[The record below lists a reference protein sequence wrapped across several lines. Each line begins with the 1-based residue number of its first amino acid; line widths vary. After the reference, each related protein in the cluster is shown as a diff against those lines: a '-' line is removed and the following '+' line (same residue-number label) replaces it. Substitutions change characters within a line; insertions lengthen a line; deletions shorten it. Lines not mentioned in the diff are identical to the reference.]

1 MDGIKL
7 GNLENAYR
15 ITAPD
20 GRTAATV
27 TTPSMWA
34 LADDFAD
41 RLRMSD
47 RHSEIWILR
56 RMTYAIQMQA
66 AQAEGLHPDG
76 PITLERVYEFLNL
89 CKVEELDAERIHP
102 DEDAPDP
109 TMAAPGEG
117 PGAA

>member
-20 GRTAATV
+20 GRAAVTV

-41 RLRMSD
+41 ALRLSGK
-47 RHSEIWILR
+47 HSEIWILR

-89 CKVEELDAERIHP
+89 CKVEVVDAERIHP

-109 TMAAPGEG
+109 TTAAPGEG